1 MQSEGSLQKRLV
13 DVGVEIVL
21 TEGVSSVGLR
31 EIARRAG
38 VSHGAPRRYFPTHQA
53 LLSAIAR
60 RGFTDL
66 AERFAKAADNAASP
80 VAQLRALA
88 GAYVRYAQERPGM
101 FELMFR
107 HDLLRGQALGAGQPQ
122 LREASMP
129 LFGRLVDLIARCRE
143 QGSGRG
149 DVPAEVT
156 AVALWTNVHGLAQLW
171 GWGSVG
177 LALGDDSAQA
187 DDRLD
192 ELVTAIV
199 DAHLGGAR
207 ADT

>member
-60 RGFTDL
+60 RGFADL
-66 AERFAKAADNAASP
+66 AERFAKAAGDAPSP

-107 HDLLRGQALGAGQPQ
+107 HDLLRGQALAAGQPQ

-129 LFGRLVDLIARCRE
+129 LFGRIVDLISRSRKRE
-143 QGSGRG
+143 SGPG

-192 ELVTAIV
+192 ELVTAII
-199 DAHLGGAR
+199 DAHLGGA
-207 ADT
+207 DT

>member
-1 MQSEGSLQKRLV
+1 M
-13 DVGVEIVL
+13 EIVL

-66 AERFAKAADNAASP
+66 AERFAEAADNAASP

-107 HDLLRGQALGAGQPQ
+107 HDLLRGQALAAGQPQ

-129 LFGRLVDLIARCRE
+129 LFGRIVELISRCRKQE
-143 QGSGRG
+143 SGRG
-149 DVPAEVT
+149 NMPAEVT

-192 ELVTAIV
+192 ELVTAII
-199 DAHLGGAR
+199 DAHLGGA
-207 ADT
+207 DT